1 MANIVV
7 KDHKYIYEALTRLTV
22 AEPTQWVEDNFPEK
36 NEIIK
41 SFLYHI

>member
-7 KDHKYIYEALTRLTV
+7 KDHKYIYEALMRL
-22 AEPTQWVEDNFPEK
+22 APWVEDNFPEK